1 MSKICTGC
9 GFEKPIDAYRLRKDA
24 PDGHRANCIVCQD
37 KQNIEYLSTLGG
49 CITMLLS
56 DAKKRAKQ
64 RKEKRNDNSG
74 DFSLERKD
82 LYDLWDAQEGKCYYS
97 GIPLSFRS
105 SWKVSL
111 ERLDTTQGYVK
122 SNVVFCCLELNNAA
136 QWSHEKIQEM
146 LSLLDE
152 DIEPNDANF
161 DKNEGRKQLEKVQT
175 QNIDDVLHYRCNGCK
190 KFKTTDA
197 FRENIYSICIECKN
211 NQNKIHKESP
221 RGSLQKLISSA
232 KTHTEKRNNSKNK
245 HRDNSFDIDYDFLVA
260 LFKEQNGL
268 CAYSGLPLQFGN
280 YNEINWTTS
289 LERIDACK
297 GYIKTNVCLICYE
310 FQATEIS
317 VAMKECQGNLTGW
330 NKEKFNVFKEAVTKK
345 FSQVNKE

>member
-1 MSKICTGC
+1 MSKICTKC
-9 GFEKPIDAYRLRKDA
+9 DAEKPLDAYRRRKDA
-24 PDGHRANCIVCQD
+24 PDGHRAYCIVCHD
-37 KQNIEYLSTLGG
+37 KENYEYRSTLDGS
-49 CITMLLS
+49 ITQLLGH
-56 DAKKRAKQ
+56 AKENAAKRK
-64 RKEKRNDNSG
+64 KIRNDNSG

-82 LYDLWDAQEGKCYYS
+82 LYDIWSAQEGKCYYS

-111 ERLDTTQGYVK
+111 ERLDPAQGYVK
-122 SNVVFCCLELNNAA
+122 SNVVFCCLELNTAS

-146 LSLLDE
+146 LAILDE
-152 DIEPNDANF
+152 DIKPNEVNF
-161 DKNEGRKQLEKVQT
+161 NKNEGYTIAEEVQKKKI
-175 QNIDDVLHYRCNGCK
+175 NDVLHYRCNGCK
-190 KFKTTDA
+190 IFKTMDA
-197 FRENIYSICIECKN
+197 FRNYGMCMKCTNYQSKM
-211 NQNKIHKESP
+211 HKETP

-232 KTHTEKRNNSKNK
+232 KTHTEKRNKSKNK

-317 VAMKECQGNLTGW
+317 VKMKECEGNLTGW

-345 FSQVNKE
+345 FSQVNKA

>member
-37 KQNIEYLSTLGG
+37 KHNYEYRSTLDGS
-49 CITMLLS
+49 ITQLLGH
-56 DAKKRAKQ
+56 AKENAAKRK
-64 RKEKRNDNSG
+64 KIRNDNSG
-74 DFSLERKD
+74 DFSLVRKD
-82 LYDLWDAQEGKCYYS
+82 LYDIWNAQEGKCFYS

-111 ERLDTTQGYVK
+111 ERLDPAQGYIK

-146 LSLLDE
+146 LTILDE
-152 DIEPNDANF
+152 NVKSNDVSF
-161 DKNEGRKQLEKVQT
+161 DKNDGRKIAEEVQK
-175 QNIDDVLHYRCNGCK
+175 QNINDVLHYRCNVCK
-190 KFKTTDA
+190 IFKTADA
-197 FRENIYSICIECKN
+197 FRENIYSICHHCDKIRCKT
-211 NQNKIHKESP
+211 ISETP

-232 KTHTEKRNNSKNK
+232 KAHTEKRNKSKNK
-245 HRDNSFDIDYDFLVA
+245 HRDNSFDIDYNFLVA
-260 LFKEQNGL
+260 LFKAQNGL
-268 CAYSGLPLQFGN
+268 CAYSGIPLQFGN
-280 YNEINWTTS
+280 YNETNWTTS

-297 GYIKTNVCLICYE
+297 GYVKTNVCLICYE

-317 VAMKECQGNLTGW
+317 VKMKECEGNLTGW
-330 NKEKFNVFKEAVTKK
+330 NKEKFNIFKDAVTKK
-345 FSQVNKE
+345 FGENEG

>member
-37 KQNIEYLSTLGG
+37 KQNDEYRSTLDGS
-49 CITMLLS
+49 ITQLLGH
-56 DAKKRAKQ
+56 A
-64 RKEKRNDNSG
+64 KEKAAKRKKIRTDKSG
-74 DFSLERKD
+74 DFSLVRKD
-82 LYDLWDAQEGKCYYS
+82 LYDIWKAQEGLCYYS

-111 ERLDTTQGYVK
+111 ERLDQEQGYVK
-122 SNVVFCCLELNNAA
+122 SNVVFCCLELNTAS

-146 LSLLDE
+146 LTILDE
-152 DIEPNDANF
+152 DIKPYDVSF
-161 DKNEGRKQLEKVQT
+161 DKNEGRKKLEKVQT

-190 KFKTTDA
+190 TFMTTDA
-197 FRENIYSICIECKN
+197 FRESKYSICIECDN
-211 NQNKIHKESP
+211 FRNKMLKESP
-221 RGSLQKLISSA
+221 RGSLQCLIKSA
-232 KTHTEKRNNSKNK
+232 KTHTEKRNKSKNK

-260 LFKEQNGL
+260 LFKAQNGL

-280 YNEINWTTS
+280 YNETNWTTS

-317 VAMKECQGNLTGW
+317 VAMKECEGNLTGW
-330 NKEKFNVFKEAVTKK
+330 NKEKFNIFIDAVTKK
-345 FSQVNKE
+345 FSKVIDM